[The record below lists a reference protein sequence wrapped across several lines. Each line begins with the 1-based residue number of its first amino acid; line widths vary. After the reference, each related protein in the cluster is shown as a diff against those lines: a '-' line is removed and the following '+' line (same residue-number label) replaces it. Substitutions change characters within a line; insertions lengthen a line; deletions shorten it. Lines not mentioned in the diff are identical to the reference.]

1 MKLNPDS
8 LSSHLER
15 QLLPAYLV
23 SGDEPLLTGEAADA
37 IRARAR
43 AGGFTEREVHFLERG
58 SDWNDV
64 RASAGNLSLFGSRRL
79 LELRLPTARPGVAG
93 NNVLLTLLERHDP
106 DTLLLVLTPRLDRDA
121 QGTQWFKALESRG
134 GWIPVWPVE
143 ADKLVGW
150 LRVRCRRLR
159 LEIQN
164 EALELLAE
172 RTEGNLLAAHQELE
186 KLRLL
191 APAGALTLDTVLAS
205 VADSARFDVFRL
217 SEAVLEGEADR
228 ALRVLAGLRSEGTEQ
243 TLVLWAL
250 TKALRDL
257 WSAAANPAG
266 ARVRGGWQRQSAA
279 LDKAVRRAPR
289 LSFRALTLRA
299 ARADRMIKGRLQGDA
314 WDEMALLAADICGRS
329 AVPAPQSMFK

>member
-1 MKLNPDS
+1 LKLTPDS
-8 LSSHLER
+8 LSSHLE
-15 QLLPAYLV
+15 QHLLPAYLV

-43 AGGFTEREVHFLERG
+43 AMGFTEREVHFLERG
-58 SDWNDV
+58 SDWDDV
-64 RASAGNLSLFGSRRL
+64 RASAGNLSLFGARRV
-79 LELRLPTARPGVAG
+79 LELRLPSGRPGAAG
-93 NNVLLTLLERHDP
+93 NNALLSLLERDDP
-106 DTLLLVLTPRLDRDA
+106 DTLLLILAPRLDRDA
-121 QGTQWFKALESRG
+121 QAAQWFRALESRG

-143 ADKLVGW
+143 ADRFVGW
-150 LRVRCRRLR
+150 LRGRCRRLR
-159 LEIQN
+159 LEIDA
-164 EALELLAE
+164 EALAVLAE

-191 APAGALTLDTVLAS
+191 APAGNITPDTVLAS

-257 WSAAANPAG
+257 WGAAAGPA
-266 ARVRGGWQRQSAA
+266 ARPRGGWQRQAAA

-289 LSFRALTLRA
+289 LSFRALVLRA
-299 ARADRMIKGRLQGDA
+299 ARADRMIKGRLQGNA
-314 WDEMALLAADICGRS
+314 WDEMALLAADICGRP
-329 AVPAPQSMFK
+329 AVPAPHSMFK